1 MRETFELIEKIY
13 YVFLSIIGVPVNVL
27 AIVILSQGKCGLS
40 ICTTRYLVAMAA
52 ADLLSII
59 ITVIIWRIIYYY
71 IPGSILEV
79 TPVCGVIAGLFSFIT
94 DCSVWFTVAFSFDR
108 FVAICCN
115 KWKAKYCSGKV
126 AAAVLATTSIFFFC
140 KDVPVYFTFEPE
152 TLVNGVPWGC
162 LRKSVYFTEPG
173 WVAYDCL
180 DKVLSPLF
188 PFALILLLNALTV
201 RYILVSNRI
210 RKRLRGHR
218 TEEKSSDPEMESR
231 RKSVILLFALSGNF
245 LLLWL
250 AYVIYFFHYVIAQIN
265 PEHDTDS
272 TFIFQQISFMLLTL
286 SCCTNT
292 FIYAVTQTKFREQ
305 LESALK
311 YPIITVIQLGTVRNR

>member
-1 MRETFELIEKIY
+1 M
-13 YVFLSIIGVPVNVL
+13 
-27 AIVILSQGKCGLS
+27 AIMILSRGKCGLS
-40 ICTTRYLVAMAA
+40 VCTTRYLVAMAA
-52 ADLLSII
+52 ADLWSII
-59 ITVIIWRIIYYY
+59 ITVIIWRIIFYY

-79 TPVCGVIAGLFSFIT
+79 TPVCAVIAGLFLFIT

-108 FVAICCN
+108 FIAICCN

-126 AAAVLATTSIFFFC
+126 AAAVLATVCILFC
-140 KDVPVYFTFEPE
+140 CKNVPIYFTLEAE
-152 TLVNGVPWGC
+152 KLVDGVPWGC
-162 LRKSVYFTEPG
+162 PRKPSYFTEPG

-180 DKVLSPLF
+180 DKVLCPLL

-201 RYILVSNRI
+201 RHILVANKI
-210 RKRLRGHR
+210 RKRLRGHG
-218 TEEKSSDPEMESR
+218 TEEKISDPEMENR
-231 RKSVILLFALSGNF
+231 RKSVVLLFALSGNF
-245 LLLWL
+245 ILLWL
-250 AYVIYFFHYVIAQIN
+250 VYVIYFFHYVIAQID

-305 LESALK
+305 LQSALK
-311 YPIITVIQLGTVRNR
+311 YPIITIIQLGMVRNR